1 MKKEMSEIID
11 ESLKYNLNFNY
22 YMRPSILNKIKK
34 MEDKKKIDFSEKI
47 DDFIEELYE
56 RFNDELDKEYEREQL
71 KLNRWNAGIRRTE
84 R

>member
-1 MKKEMSEIID
+1 MSEIID